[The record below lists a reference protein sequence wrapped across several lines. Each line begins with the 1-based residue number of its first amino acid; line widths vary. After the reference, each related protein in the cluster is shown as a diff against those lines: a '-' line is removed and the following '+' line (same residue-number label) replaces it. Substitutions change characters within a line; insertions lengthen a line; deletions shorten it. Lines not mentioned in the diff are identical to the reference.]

1 MSGKA
6 YHGLQDETLD
16 SEPSHLEDVSPR
28 GGHILDEVD
37 SDVKYPGEHLISFE
51 GDSLQSAKKGF
62 KKQTVVIDG
71 ASNQLD
77 ESEVQIQN
85 GENDESDGIDDK
97 IGYFDQRRNRKDE
110 AKSDD
115 SSSSSD
121 EEEGK
126 ASAPH
131 VDSDEEEDMSTGC
144 NLRHLTWYS

>member
-28 GGHILDEVD
+28 GGHILDVVD

-85 GENDESDGIDDK
+85 GENDEGDGIDDK
-97 IGYFDQRRNRKDE
+97 HGYFDQRRNIKDE

-115 SSSSSD
+115 SSSS
-121 EEEGK
+121 EEEESK
-126 ASAPH
+126 APSPH
-131 VDSDEEEDMSTGC
+131 VDSEEEEDMSTGC
-144 NLRHLTWYS
+144 KLLHLI

>member
-1 MSGKA
+1 
-6 YHGLQDETLD
+6 
-16 SEPSHLEDVSPR
+16 
-28 GGHILDEVD
+28 
-37 SDVKYPGEHLISFE
+37 
-51 GDSLQSAKKGF
+51 
-62 KKQTVVIDG
+62 VIDG

-121 EEEGK
+121 EEESK

>member
-1 MSGKA
+1 MSGKT

-28 GGHILDEVD
+28 GGHILDVVD

-85 GENDESDGIDDK
+85 GENDEGDGIDDK
-97 IGYFDQRRNRKDE
+97 HGYFDQRRNIKDE

-115 SSSSSD
+115 SSSS
-121 EEEGK
+121 EEEESK
-126 ASAPH
+126 A
-131 VDSDEEEDMSTGC
+131 TKR
-144 NLRHLTWYS
+144 RHN